1 MPASVINISNPK
13 GGTGKT
19 STTIGTAYE
28 LSKSGKRVLII
39 NFDAHAGDTKATL
52 QVEDSNQKK
61 TITEAIKRH
70 DLSLAIL
77 NIKENLDLIPGDLS
91 LSSLDQYFRKIYPE
105 HPEER
110 NKHLNKL
117 IKPLRHDYDYIF
129 IDVGSSYSVL
139 LNNAILASDYI
150 VIALQARSPS
160 LKAVNKFIP
169 IVKELV
175 QTVDPTIEIKP
186 KLIGILPTVYDKSI
200 PSERR
205 VLDNAREVYEE
216 AMFETTI
223 RFYQRIANWSNNGI
237 TDNPND
243 EWDKKALKL
252 YRSFGEEMIER
263 IRIIEEEN
271 INLLEKYASESTRP
285 VKIFG
290 DMPKK
295 SILVPED
302 LHYRLKSAATEHG
315 MYIPDIID
323 ESFSLWTQRKRD
335 EEIY

>member
-1 MPASVINISNPK
+1 MLASVINVSNPK

-19 STTIGTAYE
+19 ITTIGTAYE

-39 NFDAHAGDTKATL
+39 NFDAHAGDTKAIL
-52 QVEDSNQKK
+52 QVEDSNQKR

-70 DLSLAIL
+70 DLSLAVH

-91 LSSLDQYFRKIYPE
+91 LSNLDQYLRKIYPE

-110 NKHLNKL
+110 NKHLSKL

-129 IDVGSSYSVL
+129 IDVGSSYSIL
-139 LNNAILASDYI
+139 LYNAILASDYI
-150 VIALQARSPS
+150 VIALQTQSPS
-160 LKAVNKFIP
+160 LKSVKKFIP

-186 KLIGILPTVYDKSI
+186 KLIGILPTQYDKSSS
-200 PSERR
+200 SETR

-216 AMFETTI
+216 AMFENPV
-223 RFYQRIANWSNNGI
+223 RFYQRIAKWIDNGI
-237 TDNPND
+237 ADNPND
-243 EWDKKALKL
+243 EWNKKALKL

-285 VKIFG
+285 VKTSV

-295 SILVPED
+295 SILVPGD
-302 LHYRLKSAATEHG
+302 LHYRLKYAATEYG
-315 MYIPDIID
+315 MYIPEIID
-323 ESFSLWTQRKRD
+323 ESFSLWIQRKKD
-335 EEIY
+335 E

>member
-1 MPASVINISNPK
+1 MLASVINFSNPK

-19 STTIGTAYE
+19 ITTIGTAYE

-39 NFDAHAGDTKATL
+39 NLDAHPEDTKAIL

-70 DLSLAIL
+70 DLSLAVH

-91 LSSLDQYFRKIYPE
+91 LSNLDQYLRKIYPE

-110 NKHLNKL
+110 NTHLSKL
-117 IKPLRHDYDYIF
+117 IKPLRHYYDYIF
-129 IDVGSSYSVL
+129 IDVGSSFSIL

-150 VIALQARSPS
+150 VITLQTQSPS
-160 LKAVNKFIP
+160 LRSVQKFIP
-169 IVKELV
+169 IVKALV
-175 QTVDPTIEIKP
+175 QTVDSTIEIKP
-186 KLIGILPTVYDKSI
+186 KLIGILPTLYDESSS
-200 PSERR
+200 SETR
-205 VLDNAREVYEE
+205 VLDNAHEIYEE
-216 AMFETTI
+216 GMFENSI
-223 RFYQRIANWSNNGI
+223 RFYQGIANWIDNGI
-237 TDNPND
+237 ADIPND

-263 IRIIEEEN
+263 IRLIEEEN
-271 INLLEKYASESTRP
+271 INFLEKYASESTEP
-285 VKIFG
+285 VKTSA

-295 SILVPED
+295 SILVPGD

-315 MYIPDIID
+315 MYIPEIIN
-323 ESFSLWTQRKRD
+323 ESFNLWTQRKRD
-335 EEIY
+335 E